1 MKTKELIRQLL
12 ELDPTQEGE
21 VVTNCYDILFVEAL
35 DDEDTIEVL
44 TRKESNG
51 CHITGGKFVDD
62 NRLKLNLIPY
72 PIEEVYLDHGCLGR
86 DFHLDLSDTNEWTV
100 KRITTMQKEW
110 DKQIKNIREKREE
123 GFKQIEEKENESKR
137 NTEI

>member
-44 TRKESNG
+44 TRKESDG
-51 CHITGGKFVDD
+51 CYITGGKFVDD

-72 PIEEVYLDHGCLGR
+72 PIEEVYLDHGCLGK
-86 DFHLDLSDTNEWTV
+86 DFYLDFSNTNEWTV

-123 GFKQIEEKENESKR
+123 GFKQIEEKKNAN
-137 NTEI
+137 NTE